1 MAVGAVGTSGGSA
14 GSGAALSAEELE
26 QRAQEAVDAYCALA
40 TEFYNGICRVGV
52 SRFTDFTEIW
62 TGSASTPSNLMK
74 SPIAVPSL
82 RSKA

>member
-1 MAVGAVGTSGGSA
+1 MAVGAVGISGGSA
-14 GSGAALSAEELE
+14 GSSAALSAEELE

-62 TGSASTPSNLMK
+62 TGSASRLQIS
-74 SPIAVPSL
+74 
-82 RSKA
+82 

>member
-1 MAVGAVGTSGGSA
+1 MAVGAVGSSGGSA
-14 GSGAALSAEELE
+14 GSSAALSAEELE

-52 SRFTDFTEIW
+52 SSFTRDLDRFSFKT
-62 TGSASTPSNLMK
+62 SNLMENAK
-74 SPIAVPSL
+74 AVPSL